1 MPRLKPAMTEFSTET
16 AARAR
21 VLTWPEKTW
30 VTPPREYWQTEVKMA
45 GPARYQSFFDSA
57 KNSLAKSPAPAIGAM
72 SSDFAVKTTAGSGVW
87 PRLASPPFSR
97 VELSSCVSHWSS
109 VAPLTVFAIQISERF
124 NDAVFENRD
133 LTLYYVILPPFCH

>member
-57 KNSLAKSPAPAIGAM
+57 KNSLAKSPAPPIGAI
-72 SSDFAVKTTAGSGVW
+72 SSDVAVKTTAEESGVW
-87 PRLASPPFSR
+87 CRR
-97 VELSSCVSHWSS
+97 VRSG
-109 VAPLTVFAIQISERF
+109 
-124 NDAVFENRD
+124 
-133 LTLYYVILPPFCH
+133 